1 MSLHPNSL
9 CVHYHLSI
17 PNYNIKSRVVKNPI
31 ADKIRRVIVE
41 ELYGRLR
48 VIFPDESHLL
58 VDTER

>member
-1 MSLHPNSL
+1 MARKYTHHVG
-9 CVHYHLSI
+9 CDYSI
-17 PNYNIKSRVVKNPI
+17 PNYNIKSKVVNNPI
-31 ADKIRRVIVE
+31 GDRIRRVIVE